1 LNWIGFKIKPEILN
15 KILVFKVVTSQKST
29 WNALI
34 DNFQVVSGIWIA
46 IGHFNLVEQE
56 VAVLFASTLQ

>member
-1 LNWIGFKIKPEILN
+1 M
-15 KILVFKVVTSQKST
+15 TSQKIT

-34 DNFQVVSGIWIA
+34 NNFQVVSGIWIA
-46 IGHFNLVEQE
+46 IGHFNLVEQK

>member
-1 LNWIGFKIKPEILN
+1 M
-15 KILVFKVVTSQKST
+15 TSQKIT

-56 VAVLFASTLQ
+56 VAVLFTSTLQ